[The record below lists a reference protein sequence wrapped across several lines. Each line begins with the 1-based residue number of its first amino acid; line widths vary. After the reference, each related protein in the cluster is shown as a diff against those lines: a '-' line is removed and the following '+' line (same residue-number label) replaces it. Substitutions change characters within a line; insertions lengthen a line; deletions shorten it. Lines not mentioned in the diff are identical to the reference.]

1 MPDPINLI
9 SELPDP
15 ALRQLARDIRTHRL
29 SRQAAL
35 AELETFRAAV
45 PFDSGDRLTLELLRD
60 EIDNL
65 TD

>member
-15 ALRQLARDIRTHRL
+15 ALRHLARGIRTHRL

-45 PFDSGDRLTLELLRD
+45 TFDGNERLTLELLRD

>member
-9 SELPDP
+9 SEIPDP
-15 ALRQLARDIRTHRL
+15 ALRQLARGIRTHRL

-45 PFDSGDRLTLELLRD
+45 QFDSGGRLTLELLRD

-65 TD
+65 ED